1 MILRGTVASAL
12 LFFALVAGAQEPK
25 WLTDARAREA
35 KAGSPREFK
44 SKDNWFKAK
53 VPAKVVGPVE
63 KVEESYSIEFDLG
76 AETPTY
82 CELVPDGFD
91 MADMLRRTLDLT
103 MEQVAQ
109 SQGKVEARQLE
120 FTDAGAIGNVPYLET
135 HWLYRVNDGKE
146 ARLGQF
152 KQFVMVKGGH
162 GLYCAHVDIGY
173 VKTFDNLMRALAQTL
188 EVSTPVPAPYYEEIA
203 VATVGGMKAG
213 VTMMTLERDAD
224 GDTKSEQ
231 VTAMMMPAAGG
242 ELHTQDAVTKEWV
255 RPDATLINAAH
266 FIAENGEL
274 NTSIGLK
281 QEDDTWVIDGDLQGK
296 KVNAQLPADSTP
308 GTWLA
313 QALGIR
319 QLLASENPVGAEHSI
334 AMWVATDPSKL
345 TDAKTKV
352 LAKQGKEFT
361 GHSTTGALEADVTL
375 DKSGALIIA
384 DMQVGPQKVKI
395 ERVYVNGSF

>member
-1 MILRGTVASAL
+1 MTDRLSLEYGPARADEIAGLNRLLEQALTFTVGSMAQWTDAL
-12 LFFALVAGAQEPK
+12 GHEHMRAVRRDGRVVAGMGIIAMGHYFGGKVIFSFRGNIWQVNEDGSSPK
-25 WLTDARAREA
+25 QLTFANMRDV
-35 KAGSPREFK
+35 KPRF
-44 SKDNWFKAK
+44 S
-53 VPAKVVGPVE
+53 
-63 KVEESYSIEFDLG
+63 
-76 AETPTY
+76 
-82 CELVPDGFD
+82 PDGQRI
-91 MADMLRRTLDLT
+91 A
-103 MEQVAQ
+103 
-109 SQGKVEARQLE
+109 
-120 FTDAGAIGNVPYLET
+120 FTSSLNGNPDV
-135 HWLYRVNDGKE
+135 
-146 ARLGQF
+146 
-152 KQFVMVKGGH
+152 
-162 GLYCAHVDIGY
+162 Y
-173 VKTFDNLMRALAQTL
+173 V
-188 EVSTPVPAPYYEEIA
+188 
-203 VATVGGMKAG
+203 
-213 VTMMTLERDAD
+213 
-224 GDTKSEQ
+224 
-231 VTAMMMPAAGG
+231 MPAAGG

-352 LAKQGKEFT
+352 LARKGKDFT